1 MNFNIENISLVES
14 TFSSISDEYYQ
25 IFVIPSELQR
35 FVLSKDLKITKD
47 TKVCDIKKMISAKL
61 KFNDPKNLRY
71 LYGPKEIRS
80 EDDQLTLERV
90 GIKDLATINLVVR
103 LIGGGN

>member
-1 MNFNIENISLVES
+1 
-14 TFSSISDEYYQ
+14 
-25 IFVIPSELQR
+25 
-35 FVLSKDLKITKD
+35 
-47 TKVCDIKKMISAKL
+47 MISAKL

-71 LYGPKEIRS
+71 LYGPKEIRP